1 MEQSA
6 VAMAVLDPSRVMTDN
21 TMAAPY
27 IKVSPDSST
36 DGFDYRPPTMDF
48 SQYQSPSGRNSVYLN
63 SNLGTSNSSLNS
75 QTAMAPT
82 RTSMVDLHSS
92 GNSVMSS
99 RVPSAMSMGSSRPAS
114 LSLKPGSGNDRA
126 HRMSFRELVDEE
138 RQSSYGASGFPSPAL
153 SLVSA
158 RSSFESDGPVLPGF
172 LRAENR
178 LSMESINLRPEADP
192 EIAFNPLQNFDL
204 RITPLFTKTGKKESR
219 FSTMSKKGNSAKTVL
234 ALVDLED
241 LGPDAFL
248 GDLLETVYELNMLRM
263 EKMAA
268 GFVVKIHDD
277 VFPTQTVGLLEAMTK
292 QGVQVMLMCDT
303 DAEILRSIDFDMLF
317 GVILENST
325 ILLNGE
331 RRDFFRSDRLRGVM
345 SRCAEVRVERP
356 TFFLG
361 FHDLWETRP
370 TAAVVRRAF
379 KLAEFF
385 GATLTHGP
393 FGQQRHTKFPISM
406 SGFDYLKGN
415 QIVDVGLY

>member
-1 MEQSA
+1 M
-6 VAMAVLDPSRVMTDN
+6 
-21 TMAAPY
+21 
-27 IKVSPDSST
+27 
-36 DGFDYRPPTMDF
+36 
-48 SQYQSPSGRNSVYLN
+48 SVG
-63 SNLGTSNSSLNS
+63 SN
-75 QTAMAPT
+75 
-82 RTSMVDLHSS
+82 
-92 GNSVMSS
+92 
-99 RVPSAMSMGSSRPAS
+99 SRPAS
-114 LSLKPGSGNDRA
+114 LSLRPVNDRA

-138 RQSSYGASGFPSPAL
+138 RQSSYGASGFASPAL

-178 LSMESINLRPEADP
+178 LSMESINLRPEADS

-204 RITPLFTKTGKKESR
+204 RITPLFTKTGKRESR
-219 FSTMSKKGNSAKTVL
+219 FSTMSKKGASAKTVL

-263 EKMAA
+263 EKMAT
-268 GFVVKIHDD
+268 GFVMKIHDD
-277 VFPTQTVGLLEAMTK
+277 VFPTQTVSLLEAMTK

-393 FGQQRHTKFPISM
+393 LGQQRHTKFPISM

-415 QIVDVGLY
+415 QIVDVSFLHSQLRYSC